1 MGKNYLSAKSK
12 YVYNKYMSKV
22 VVVKYI
28 NSASPESLT
37 KVQYG
42 QLLSAGI
49 RSVAG
54 AKDINAAV
62 RGLIPDGVVGMKVN
76 CLARK
81 ANSTPVK
88 LVEAMTQILTDA
100 GRDDND
106 IVVWER
112 TSREMKM
119 AGFPLNAAS
128 SGCRFMGTDANAVGY
143 SDDIYTSGEVNSRVS
158 SILTD
163 VVDSNINLALLKDHS
178 IAGLSA
184 GLKNM
189 YGAIHNPNKYH
200 DNNCDP
206 FCADVSMLEP
216 LRSKNRLTIID
227 AVRVQYDGGPGFV
240 SQYIHNYGGLIISA
254 DPVAADRIGLEIL
267 ERIRKR
273 HEMRPLREVGR
284 QVTYLDTA
292 AKRGLGVA
300 DMSAIA
306 LEVINVN
313 AGGRLS
319 AGELI

>member
-1 MGKNYLSAKSK
+1 
-12 YVYNKYMSKV
+12 MSKV

-28 NSASPESLT
+28 SSASPESLT
-37 KVQYG
+37 KEQYG
-42 QLLSAGI
+42 QLLSAGLC
-49 RSVAG
+49 SLAG
-54 AKDINAAV
+54 KKDISAAV
-62 RGLIPDGVVGMKVN
+62 RALIPAGVVGMKVN

-88 LVEAMTQILTDA
+88 LVEALTQSLTEA

-112 TSREMKM
+112 TSRELKM
-119 AGFPLNAAS
+119 AGYPLNAAS
-128 SGCRFMGTDANAVGY
+128 SGCRFVGTDANGVGY
-143 SDDIYTSGEVNSRVS
+143 SDDIYSSGEVNSRVS
-158 SILTD
+158 RILTD
-163 VVDSNINLALLKDHS
+163 MVDVNINMALLKDHS

-200 DNNCDP
+200 DNTCDP

-240 SQYIHNYGGLIISA
+240 SQYIHNYGGLIMA
-254 DPVAADRIGLEIL
+254 TDPVAADRIGLEL
-267 ERIRKR
+267 LQLIRHRRK
-273 HEMRPLREVGR
+273 MRPLREVGR
-284 QVTYLDTA
+284 KVTYLDTA

-300 DMSAIA
+300 DMSVIK
-306 LEVINVN
+306 LEVINVD

-319 AGELI
+319 AGELL